1 MRRKGDRARGS
12 GIRERLRGL
21 NPQTNAQMREWVKPA
36 NYYALYVAAVILC
49 CFFLRRSA
57 RMFYLCVATPAGP
70 AHNTHLGFG
79 GDKDARKVF

>member
-36 NYYALYVAAVILC
+36 NYYALYVAAVILR
-49 CFFLRRSA
+49 CFLFATFGEDVLFIRRD
-57 RMFYLCVATPAGP
+57 AGRSG
-70 AHNTHLGFG
+70 T
-79 GDKDARKVF
+79 